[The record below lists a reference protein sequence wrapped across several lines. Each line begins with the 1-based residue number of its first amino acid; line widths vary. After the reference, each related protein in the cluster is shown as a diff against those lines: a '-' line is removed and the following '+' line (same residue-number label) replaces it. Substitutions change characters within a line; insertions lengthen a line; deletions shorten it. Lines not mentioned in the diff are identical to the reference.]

1 LSEERAPRLA
11 LALIILREKDMKR
24 FLITFALLSILTLMV
39 AACSRDTPA
48 PPSNSGGGGGGGGGA
63 TVHMGDTNFI
73 QTSIT
78 LNKGDSLTLV
88 DDSAIVHIIG
98 NGSWDGSNAK
108 PAKEDGAPTVSQMFN
123 GNDTKTVGP
132 FTTAGTFHLYCS
144 VHPGMNLTVTV
155 Q

>member
-1 LSEERAPRLA
+1 
-11 LALIILREKDMKR
+11 MKR
-24 FLITFALLSILTLMV
+24 FLIAFALLSILTLAV
-39 AACSRDTPA
+39 AACSRDTTTTP
-48 PPSNSGGGGGGGGGA
+48 PPSSGGGGGGEA

-78 LNKGDSLTLV
+78 LKKGDSLTLV
-88 DDSAIVHIIG
+88 DDSAVVHIIG
-98 NGSWDGSNAK
+98 NGSWDGSTAK

-123 GNDTKTVGP
+123 GNDTKSVGP

>member
-1 LSEERAPRLA
+1 
-11 LALIILREKDMKR
+11 MKR
-24 FLITFALLSILTLMV
+24 FLVAFALLSILMLAV
-39 AACSRDTPA
+39 AACSRDNTTP
-48 PPSNSGGGGGGGGGA
+48 PPSGGGGGSSA
-63 TVHMGDTNFI
+63 TVHMGDTTFV

-78 LNKGDSLTLV
+78 LKKGDSLTLV
-88 DDSAIVHIIG
+88 DDSAVVHIIG
-98 NGSWDGSNAK
+98 NGSWDGSTAK